1 MVVDMY
7 SGNEIHSKVV
17 HAKALFE
24 NLFGKSSRLVANISP
39 ASLILMGDHTHY
51 NEGVLI
57 STCIDRYWIFIIN
70 KRKDFQVNL
79 ISTELNDIV
88 NFTISTSNNE
98 KNDSYRLLR
107 GLIKILFDEGHLK
120 YGFDCVLSS
129 NIPECFGLGSLASYQ
144 VGFVNTLMKV
154 FRFEFDQITALEYV
168 RKNELNL
175 IGKISNIAHH
185 YTIMFGKE
193 KKIFFF
199 DLKTLEY
206 KILPWPDNNYSLV
219 ICDTIE
225 RNENRFQICNERI
238 DECAIGV
245 KGLRLYIWGIKN
257 LRDVELDFLLKHY
270 HMLPKLI
277 FNRVLFNVNERLR
290 AFKAFN
296 FLKNKSIKEFG
307 ELIIKSHLDLIHNYD
322 IGFENCNFIVEES
335 IKIKSVAC
343 SKMISCTP
351 INSSFHI
358 VENSEVEHF
367 ANTMKN
373 LFQAKYHKQLVTH
386 IVKLS
391 GGINKI
397 SSKELSSVIQ

>member
-1 MVVDMY
+1 MY
-7 SGNEIHSKVV
+7 PGNEINSKIVQ
-17 HAKALFE
+17 AKKLFE
-24 NLFGKSSRLVANISP
+24 NLYGKSPRLVANISP
-39 ASLILMGDHTHY
+39 ASLIFMGDHTHY

-70 KRKDFQVNL
+70 KRNDSQVNL
-79 ISTELNDIV
+79 ISTESRDIV
-88 NFTISTSNNE
+88 TFSISASENGT
-98 KNDSYRLLR
+98 KDFYQLLR

-154 FRFEFDQITALEYV
+154 FRFEFDNKTALEYV

-193 KKIFFF
+193 KKIFFL

-206 KILPWPDNNYSLV
+206 KILPWPDNNFSLV

-225 RNENRFQICNERI
+225 RNENRLQICNERI

-257 LRDVELDFLLKHY
+257 LRDVGLDFLLKHY

-290 AFKAFN
+290 VDKAFN
-296 FLKNKSIKEFG
+296 FLKNKSIKEFSA
-307 ELIIKSHLDLIHNYD
+307 LIIKSHLDLIHNYD

-335 IKIKSVAC
+335 IKIKGVAC

-351 INSSFHI
+351 RNSSFHI
-358 VENSEVEHF
+358 VENSDLEHF
-367 ANTMKN
+367 TNTVKN
-373 LFQAKYHKQLVTH
+373 LFKAKYQKQLITH
-386 IVKLS
+386 VVKLS
-391 GGINKI
+391 GGIKKI
-397 SSKELSSVIQ
+397 SLKELSSVIQ

>member
-1 MVVDMY
+1 MY
-7 SGNEIHSKVV
+7 PGNEINSKIVQ
-17 HAKALFE
+17 AKKLFE
-24 NLFGKSSRLVANISP
+24 NLYGKSPRLVANISP
-39 ASLILMGDHTHY
+39 ASLIFMGDHTHY

-70 KRKDFQVNL
+70 KRNDSQVNL
-79 ISTELNDIV
+79 ISTESRDIV
-88 NFTISTSNNE
+88 TFSISASENGT
-98 KNDSYRLLR
+98 KDFYQLLR

-154 FRFEFDQITALEYV
+154 FRFEFDNKTALEYV

-193 KKIFFF
+193 KKIFFL

-206 KILPWPDNNYSLV
+206 KILPWPDNNFSLV

-225 RNENRFQICNERI
+225 RNENRLQICNERI

-257 LRDVELDFLLKHY
+257 LRDVGLDFLLKHY

-290 AFKAFN
+290 VDKAFN
-296 FLKNKSIKEFG
+296 FLKNKSIKEFSA
-307 ELIIKSHLDLIHNYD
+307 LIIKSHLDLIHNYD

-335 IKIKSVAC
+335 IKIKGVAC

-367 ANTMKN
+367 TNTVKN
-373 LFQAKYHKQLVTH
+373 LFKAKYQKQLITH
-386 IVKLS
+386 VVKLS
-391 GGINKI
+391 GGIKKI
-397 SSKELSSVIQ
+397 SLKELSSVIQ